1 MGGSRLLEVFGDVVF
16 RFTRSVTEHYIAE
29 EPEYTVESFGYDP
42 LQSTGRK
49 WNYLPVDDLIYQEYS
64 DKDFTSFAHLTSNS
78 LDVQVINACSPEE
91 SAEEGNQEN
100 RQEEDREM
108 AWKRVGPPVIQ
119 TVAKS
124 MYIGG
129 IYILSYLKKKTQ
141 WNCEFQ
147 QVG

>member
-16 RFTRSVTEHYIAE
+16 RFTRSMTEHYIAE

-42 LQSTGRK
+42 LQSTGRE
-49 WNYLPVDDLIYQEYS
+49 WYYLLADELIYQEYI
-64 DKDFTSFAHLTSNS
+64 DFTSFAYLTSSS

-108 AWKRVGPPVIQ
+108 AWKPVGPPVIQ

-129 IYILSYLKKKTQ
+129 IYILCYLKKGRCGTVNFNK
-141 WNCEFQ
+141 WD
-147 QVG
+147 